1 MTSEE
6 KIAGAIL
13 VSSMWQYASNVLYPS
28 QVLKGLG
35 IPVTLPFIGDEPEPI
50 PSPGL
55 GRRFSKDNP
64 RPVFLSHA
72 TKHDHLVEE
81 FDGMSEVY
89 SAYVRPFSEPI
100 FTEAIEV
107 IKKYLSPDARVLDA
121 GCGPGRELQMMARLV
136 SEGEVVGID
145 LAAGMVRS
153 AHSAAR
159 ARALKN
165 CAFFQCDVEEL
176 PEIFNGQFDMVY
188 NCLAH
193 HHYPDPPAAA
203 AAVFRALRPGGIYC
217 VIDPGPEWF
226 NSISAPLAKWADP
239 GWISFHSPEQFRAL
253 FSAAG
258 FQRTGWIELLPG
270 FGIAMGQKAGVQ
282 PRNAV

>member
-6 KIAGAIL
+6 KIAGAML
-13 VSSMWQYASNVLYPS
+13 VSSMWSYASNVLYPS
-28 QVLKGLG
+28 QILKSLG
-35 IPVTLPFIGDEPEPI
+35 IPVTTPLIGEEPLPI

-55 GRRFSKDNP
+55 GPRFSKDHP
-64 RPVFLSHA
+64 RPVFLSHS

-100 FTEAIEV
+100 FAEAMNV
-107 IKKYLSPDARVLDA
+107 MKKYISPDARVLDA
-121 GCGPGRELQMMARLV
+121 GCGPGHELQMMTRLV

-153 AHSAAR
+153 AYGAAR

-165 CAFFQCDVEEL
+165 CAFIQSDVEEL
-176 PEIFNGQFDMVY
+176 PQIFNGQFDMAY

-203 AAVFRALRPGGIYC
+203 AAVFRVLRPDGIYC
-217 VIDPGPEWF
+217 VIDPGPDWF
-226 NSISAPLAKWADP
+226 NAMSAPLAKWADP
-239 GWISFHSPEQFRAL
+239 GWISFHTPEQFRTL
-253 FSAAG
+253 LGGAG

-282 PRNAV
+282 AGNAL